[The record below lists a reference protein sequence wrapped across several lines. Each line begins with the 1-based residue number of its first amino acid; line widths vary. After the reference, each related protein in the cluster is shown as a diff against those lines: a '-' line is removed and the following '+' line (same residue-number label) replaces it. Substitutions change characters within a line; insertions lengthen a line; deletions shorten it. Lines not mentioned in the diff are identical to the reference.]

1 MVKIM
6 FALSIDIKKLN
17 FIDSTHIIILASIY
31 LPIWLWGLSLILF
44 PSNDPTK
51 GSFYQTHRMSHD
63 PKFALSAK
71 LVEDEECQEMAI
83 LVSNGFDQSNDTH
96 NPILGW
102 MKERGG

>member
-1 MVKIM
+1 
-6 FALSIDIKKLN
+6 
-17 FIDSTHIIILASIY
+17 
-31 LPIWLWGLSLILF
+31 
-44 PSNDPTK
+44 
-51 GSFYQTHRMSHD
+51 MSHD